1 MIKIFLQYIYLLR
14 RIRRAKIRRYKGTT
28 VSLIYP
34 INQQK
39 LEKKGYSVYGPNSF
53 SCNYIIRWED

>member
-39 LEKKGYSVYGPNSF
+39 LEKKGYSVYEPNSF
-53 SCNYIIRWED
+53 RCNYIIRWED

>member
-53 SCNYIIRWED
+53 RSNYIIRWED

>member
-39 LEKKGYSVYGPNSF
+39 LEKKGYSVYKPNSF
-53 SCNYIIRWED
+53 ICNYIIRWED